1 MNLKKFTRATMTAGK
16 SKTKV
21 MASEPCAYPVIRPDT
36 DFSEAQQKKTVFFW
50 LLKHFFSWV
59 ALNLTKFIF
68 PHVTSI
74 KIVRTFLRTFCRFY
88 LFLEYCKKLTAVLNV
103 HQISWFITCSLVHLQ
118 CPQHKYLSQELR
130 AEWEGTGGL
139 LPCPTKWKIK
149 RG

>member
-1 MNLKKFTRATMTAGK
+1 MNLEKFTRATMTASK

-21 MASEPCAYPVIRPDT
+21 MASESCAYPVIRPDT

-59 ALNLTKFIF
+59 ALNLTKCIF

-103 HQISWFITCSLVHLQ
+103 HQIS
-118 CPQHKYLSQELR
+118 
-130 AEWEGTGGL
+130 
-139 LPCPTKWKIK
+139 
-149 RG
+149 